1 MLSSLILV
9 ACLSAT
15 PCDTCDNVTCPN
27 FPVARA
33 VVAAPLRFVR
43 VVKPVRSVGKFFV
56 EKKPARTI
64 VKGVGKFFVEK
75 KPARTVVKGVGKFFV
90 EKKPAR
96 RLLKRAFLPRRCC
109 E

>member
-15 PCDTCDNVTCPN
+15 PCDTCVDTSCPN

-33 VVAAPLRFVR
+33 VVAAPVR
-43 VVKPVRSVGKFFV
+43 IVRAVKPVRSVAKFFV
-56 EKKPARTI
+56 EKKPARTA
-64 VKGVGKFFVEK
+64 VK
-75 KPARTVVKGVGKFFV
+75 RVGKFFV

-96 RLLKRAFLPRRCC
+96 RLLKRVFMPRRCC